1 MSAYFYKFNTV
12 LVPLYLL
19 SFALTFIVIWVSGS
33 LSVASDSLW
42 LHGLYSPCNSPG
54 QNTGFSSL
62 SLLQGIFPIQGLNP
76 GVQQCRWILYQM
88 SHKRSPRILD
98 WVTYPFSRASSPP
111 RNWTGVSCIAG
122 EFFTNSAIREA
133 PHCNIILPITGLS
146 GKKI

>member
-76 GVQQCRWILYQM
+76 GVQQCRWILYQL

-98 WVTYPFSRASSPP
+98 WVTYPFSSGSAWP
-111 RNWTGVSCIAG
+111 RNRTGISCIADR
-122 EFFTNSAIREA
+122 FFTNWAMREA
-133 PHCNIILPITGLS
+133 QGS
-146 GKKI
+146 R